1 MAEIKNYPDL
11 PRSSF
16 PEKEDTF
23 PLMSDVDASKLTLV
37 HQYEEYAR
45 AGNIQACNQ
54 LLTSYPELESCLFN
68 AQKLNKLRDAVIAT
82 QRYYLEDVHDMVEL
96 TAQNAVGIND
106 APSEEQSAITAYS
119 SKKVDALL
127 DDVTRVITI
136 SLPASGWSNA
146 APYTQTITSDAILAS
161 QNPVVSLHI
170 PDNPTAANVKAWNK
184 AFGMV
189 DEGITEDGRITFKCY
204 NKKPAVDFSVSMK
217 GV

>member
-96 TAQNAVGIND
+96 TAQNAIGIND
-106 APSEEQSAITAYS
+106 NPNEEQSAVTTYS
-119 SKKVDALL
+119 SKKVEERI
-127 DDVTRVITI
+127 DDVIHVTT
-136 SLPASGWSNA
+136 LPLLASRWSSTV
-146 APYTQTITSDAILAS
+146 PYTQTVDIEGITVTD
-161 QNPVVSLHI
+161 NPIVSLHI
-170 PDNPTAANVKAWNK
+170 PDAATSANVKAWNK

-189 DEGITEDGRITFKCY
+189 DEGVTGNGQITFKCY
-204 NKKPAVDFSVSMK
+204 NKKPSVDFTVAVK